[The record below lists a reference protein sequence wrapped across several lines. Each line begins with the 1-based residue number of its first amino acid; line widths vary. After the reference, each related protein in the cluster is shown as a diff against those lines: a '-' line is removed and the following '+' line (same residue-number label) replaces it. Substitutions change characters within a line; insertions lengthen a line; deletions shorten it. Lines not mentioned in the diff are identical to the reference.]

1 MVESEDKKA
10 RSKGR
15 RKEKKVREGEGGRSK
30 YGRTHPLPCRQRL
43 GGALK
48 PWKPHK

>member
-1 MVESEDKKA
+1 MVESEDRKA

-15 RKEKKVREGEGGRSK
+15 RKEKKVGEGGRSK